1 MPSGR
6 THEVFNTALLPLS
19 LLLPNS
25 VELLPFVFGYVTA
38 TFFFSPDIDLSRSRV
53 AMRWGLLRIIWMPYS
68 KVASH
73 RRVSHIPVIGLLMRV
88 AYLCVIVAIPI
99 AVLKAFGINVGFK
112 NLRASSAHLISFALG
127 MLVADTLHIVL
138 DLLTSAFKKL
148 ISRLR

>member
-1 MPSGR
+1 
-6 THEVFNTALLPLS
+6 
-19 LLLPNS
+19 
-25 VELLPFVFGYVTA
+25 
-38 TFFFSPDIDLSRSRV
+38 
-53 AMRWGLLRIIWMPYS
+53 MRWGLLRIIWMPYS

-73 RRVSHIPVIGLLMRV
+73 RRVSHIPVIGLLMRT